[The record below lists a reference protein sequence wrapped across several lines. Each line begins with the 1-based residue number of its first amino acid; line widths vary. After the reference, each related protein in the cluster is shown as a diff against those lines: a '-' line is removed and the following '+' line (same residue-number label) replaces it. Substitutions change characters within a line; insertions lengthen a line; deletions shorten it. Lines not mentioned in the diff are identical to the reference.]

1 MKYEIV
7 ERLALALNEE
17 KPEEPQLFDGTKAL
31 PKSPKDIGR
40 LNLSYLQ
47 SVLKYHGLAQCGTKM
62 NWYYVSASFPTIEG
76 ICASTGKGRCS

>member
-1 MKYEIV
+1 MKYEIS
-7 ERLALALNEE
+7 ERLALALNED

-47 SVLKYHGLAQCGTKM
+47 
-62 NWYYVSASFPTIEG
+62 
-76 ICASTGKGRCS
+76 

>member
-1 MKYEIV
+1 MERAQAVCGKKGHSCEYVQVEKHRTLRMKYEIS
-7 ERLALALNEE
+7 ERLALALNED

-47 SVLKYHGLAQCGTKM
+47 
-62 NWYYVSASFPTIEG
+62 
-76 ICASTGKGRCS
+76 